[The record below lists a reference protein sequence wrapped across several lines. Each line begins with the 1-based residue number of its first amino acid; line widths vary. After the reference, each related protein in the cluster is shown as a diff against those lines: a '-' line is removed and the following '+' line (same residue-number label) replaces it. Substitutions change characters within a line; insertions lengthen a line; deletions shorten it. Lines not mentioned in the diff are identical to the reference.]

1 MKTWKLVS
9 GILSIVLSGFVF
21 FQSGIVGLG
30 NALTDNGETSGMAG
44 FVVGSMLLSG
54 GILSIV
60 SRKGI
65 EKGGHIALSI
75 LYGIGALVGLNLAGN
90 YSDLDIWGKWCLVC
104 AVLAIVSLKKGKKV
118 EK

>member
-44 FVVGSMLLSG
+44 FVVGSMLLSEE
-54 GILSIV
+54 ILSIV
-60 SRKGI
+60 SI
-65 EKGGHIALSI
+65 IHYI
-75 LYGIGALVGLNLAGN
+75 LPNNLIYKYN
-90 YSDLDIWGKWCLVC
+90 DFS
-104 AVLAIVSLKKGKKV
+104 
-118 EK
+118 